1 MTGCTLAR
9 RPGVV
14 HLLPISLRVIR
25 PLNPAMRPEHVSLV
39 VMGNDG
45 PVSDFLVTYLRAA
58 TELQLQV
65 PAHSAGPPA

>member
-1 MTGCTLAR
+1 
-9 RPGVV
+9 
-14 HLLPISLRVIR
+14 
-25 PLNPAMRPEHVSLV
+25 MRPEHVSLV